1 MIPSVGSRV
10 SIRHR
15 LPTGEFTDVIGHLLA
30 LTPNVVDRFTCVKLP
45 AEAVVLLDCTKYGA
59 PEMTWP
65 RVTMQAYIAVIAPE
79 VLT

>member
-30 LTPNVVDRFTCVKLP
+30 VTPLVVVR
-45 AEAVVLLDCTKYGA
+45 TKSGA
-59 PEMTWP
+59 LNEISPDD
-65 RVTMQAYIAVIAPE
+65 VIGRIFA
-79 VLT
+79 TFCIGK